1 MILAL
6 LCTACCTNIVVFC
19 IPQISTVDAIFLLYF
34 TESNEDE
41 WEKVDAT
48 DATVSQGSSSS
59 VTTDKDKKEKPVE
72 GKVSFWKKEF

>member
-1 MILAL
+1 M
-6 LCTACCTNIVVFC
+6 N
-19 IPQISTVDAIFLLYF
+19 AIFLLYF

-59 VTTDKDKKEKPVE
+59 VTNDKDKKEKPVE